1 MRRSPEKS
9 ARPRV
14 DLRPVRMRMED
25 VAEVAAMEN
34 QIFGDPWSAD
44 SFLAEVERNPD
55 IGYPIV
61 LRSHAEIVAYA
72 VAWFIVDE
80 IHIGNVAVRPEY
92 QGQGIGRAVL
102 RTILEEGER
111 RGMTYATLEVRP
123 SNQRA
128 LALYERFGFRQ
139 IAVRKQYYRDN
150 REDALV
156 LALELPAPEN
166 GVE

>member
-9 ARPRV
+9 ARPHV
-14 DLRPVRMRMED
+14 ELRPVRMRIED
-25 VAEVAAMEN
+25 VAEVAALEKR
-34 QIFGDPWSAD
+34 IFGDPWSAD

-55 IGYPIV
+55 IGHPIV
-61 LRSHAEIVAYA
+61 LRSPDEIIAYA

-80 IHIGNVAVRPEY
+80 IHIGNIAVRPER
-92 QGQGIGRAVL
+92 QGEGIGRALL
-102 RTILEEGER
+102 RSILEEGER

-123 SNQRA
+123 SNAPA

-156 LALELPAPEN
+156 LSLEISPHE
-166 GVE
+166 GGIE

>member
-1 MRRSPEKS
+1 MRRLPEKS
-9 ARPRV
+9 ARPHV
-14 DLRPVRMRMED
+14 DLHPVRMRIED
-25 VAEVAAMEN
+25 VAEVAAVEN

-61 LRSHAEIVAYA
+61 LRSQEKIVAYA

-80 IHIGNVAVRPEY
+80 IHIGNVAVRPDY
-92 QGQGIGRAVL
+92 QGQGIGQAVL
-102 RTILEEGER
+102 RSILEEGER

-123 SNQRA
+123 SNTRA
-128 LALYERFGFRQ
+128 LALYERFGFRR

-156 LALELPAPEN
+156 LSLDLPSREN

>member
-1 MRRSPEKS
+1 MGPRRQLNGVRRAPGAQRLARLAHS
-9 ARPRV
+9 ASV
-14 DLRPVRMRMED
+14 
-25 VAEVAAMEN
+25 
-34 QIFGDPWSAD
+34 
-44 SFLAEVERNPD
+44 
-55 IGYPIV
+55 
-61 LRSHAEIVAYA
+61 A

-102 RTILEEGER
+102 RAILEEGER

-128 LALYERFGFRQ
+128 LALYQRFGFRQ
-139 IAVRKQYYRDN
+139 IALRKQYYRDN

-156 LALELPAPEN
+156 LALELPASEN

>member
-1 MRRSPEKS
+1 MRRLPERS
-9 ARPRV
+9 ARPHI

-25 VAEVAAMEN
+25 VAEVAALEH

-61 LRSHAEIVAYA
+61 LCSQGEIVAYA

-80 IHIGNVAVRPEY
+80 IHIGNVAVRPEL
-92 QGQGIGRAVL
+92 QGQGIGQAVL
-102 RTILEEGER
+102 RSVLEEGER

-123 SNQRA
+123 SNKRA

-156 LALELPAPEN
+156 LALDLPSLEG

>member
-1 MRRSPEKS
+1 
-9 ARPRV
+9 
-14 DLRPVRMRMED
+14 MRMED
-25 VAEVAAMEN
+25 VAEVAALEN
-34 QIFGDPWSAD
+34 EIFGDPWSAD

-61 LRSHAEIVAYA
+61 LRSQEEIVAYA

-80 IHIGNVAVRPEY
+80 IHIGNIAVRPEH
-92 QGQGIGRAVL
+92 QGQGIGQAML
-102 RTILEEGER
+102 RSILVEGER

-123 SNQRA
+123 SNKRA
-128 LALYERFGFRQ
+128 LALYERFAFRQ

-156 LALELPAPEN
+156 LSLELPHEG

>member
-1 MRRSPEKS
+1 MRRLPEKS
-9 ARPRV
+9 ARPHV
-14 DLRPVRMRMED
+14 DLHPVRMRIED
-25 VAEVAAMEN
+25 VAEVAALEN

-61 LRSHAEIVAYA
+61 LRSQGKIVAYA

-80 IHIGNVAVRPEY
+80 IHIGNVAVRPED
-92 QGQGIGRAVL
+92 QGQGIGQAVL
-102 RTILEEGER
+102 RSILEEGER

-123 SNQRA
+123 SNTRA
-128 LALYERFGFRQ
+128 LALYERFGFRR

-156 LALELPAPEN
+156 LSLELPSQEN